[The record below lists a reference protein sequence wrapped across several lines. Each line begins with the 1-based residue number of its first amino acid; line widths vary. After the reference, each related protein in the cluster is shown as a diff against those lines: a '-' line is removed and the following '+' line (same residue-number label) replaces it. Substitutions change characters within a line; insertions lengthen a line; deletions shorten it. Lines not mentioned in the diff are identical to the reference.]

1 MSLFKEKSDALKDLE
16 VIRQKRIAADQK
28 VAEYL
33 VLYRE
38 EYNYNPESGNS
49 HNMKKQYNLL
59 LADQIKVQK
68 EFNNCKLK
76 NDNLTE
82 QVKKEYLKIV
92 NDHYDKNFKKN
103 IIVSFQLL
111 KSTEHEENEYLKDMH
126 NKYGSEIENPRKH
139 AYYRVIKLLKQLFV
153 IE

>member
-92 NDHYDKNFKKN
+92 NDYYDKNLKKN
-103 IIVSFQLL
+103 VIEALELL
-111 KSTEHEENEYLKDMH
+111 KLTEHEENEYLTTLC
-126 NKYGSEIENPRKH
+126 NKYGFAIENPRKVS
-139 AYYRVIKLLKQLFV
+139 YYRTIKLLKQLFV